1 MAIEIV
7 GNFES
12 DNNYLIYDKTLFTT
26 KQLEQIFS
34 GLENGVEII
43 TYMKPE
49 LDLEKK
55 AKIQQQLDEAFNKP
69 NNFNLFE

>member
-26 KQLEQIFS
+26 KQLEQICS

-49 LDLEKK
+49 LDSVKK

>member
-1 MAIEIV
+1 MTIERV
-7 GNFES
+7 GSFEP

-26 KQLEQIFS
+26 KQLEQVCS
-34 GLENGVEII
+34 GLENGVEFI

-49 LDLEKK
+49 LDSVKK